1 MFLINFLC
9 VVFLFCQVS
18 SENQSYQSEEEEY
31 KDKQENV
38 KYTEGPDKLT
48 VEIMDSTDDPVQRSV
63 VWKYC
68 AIYYGL
74 AVRFYWINLHG
85 WIGQ

>member
-31 KDKQENV
+31 NDKQENV

-74 AVRFYWINLHG
+74 DVRCYWINLHG

>member
-9 VVFLFCQVS
+9 VAFLFCQVS
-18 SENQSYQSEEEEY
+18 SENQSYQSEEEDY

-63 VWKYC
+63 VWNYC

-74 AVRFYWINLHG
+74 AVRCDRINLHG

>member
-9 VVFLFCQVS
+9 VAFLFCQVS

-31 KDKQENV
+31 NDKQENV

-68 AIYYGL
+68 AIYYSL
-74 AVRFYWINLHG
+74 AVRCYWINLHR

>member
-31 KDKQENV
+31 KGKQENV

-74 AVRFYWINLHG
+74 AVRCYWINLHG

>member
-18 SENQSYQSEEEEY
+18 SENQSYQSEEEDY

-74 AVRFYWINLHG
+74 AVLCCWINLHG

>member
-63 VWKYC
+63 
-68 AIYYGL
+68 
-74 AVRFYWINLHG
+74 
-85 WIGQ
+85 

>member
-31 KDKQENV
+31 NDKQENV

-74 AVRFYWINLHG
+74 AVRCYWINLHG
-85 WIGQ
+85 RIGQ

>member
-31 KDKQENV
+31 NDKQENV

-74 AVRFYWINLHG
+74 AVRCYWINLHV